1 MSQSALEFSEELE
14 KLLSRQFTP
23 EEKEKIIKAYNLAE
37 KSHDGQMRDSGEP
50 FFEHPKEVAKILADF
65 GMDVDTI
72 AAGILHDVVEDCYVP
87 VETIRDIFGPEVAKI
102 VDGVTKISNLKL
114 NERLNKKDMKSIEKI
129 ETIRKMLM
137 AMSTDLRVIIVKL
150 SDRLHNMRTLNFV
163 QRQKQI
169 VKSQETLK
177 IYAPIADRLGIHKI
191 KAELENL
198 SFQYLYP
205 DTYYELKQKIDSRL
219 SNRQKSID
227 EYTQII
233 KSELEKNN
241 IKAHVAGRAKHLYS
255 IWEKMLRKGKSL
267 DEIYDYIALR
277 IITENQNQCYAALG
291 IVHSIW
297 PPMPGRI
304 KDYIAT
310 PKSNGYKSLH
320 TTVITNK
327 GEHLEIQIRDEEMHE
342 EAEYGLAAHWAYKQ
356 GVSTEK
362 IKFLQNLMELHKDI
376 AQNAF
381 DINDIES
388 SLESSEIFVFTPK
401 GEIIHLPRGSTPIDF
416 AYAIHTDVGNHFAG
430 AKVNGKIVPISY
442 KLQNGEILE
451 IIINRNF
458 QGPSIDWVKYSQSP
472 RTKQK
477 IKKYYRQKNESLLI
491 EKGKDKFRELSK
503 KLGFSLDDMLKK
515 LQDEAFYL
523 KYNIKNDDDLFVKI
537 ALEDVNINT
546 IRNVFVSSDEKKSFT
561 SKNIKKVAAPSV
573 IIDGL
578 EGVDYYLAKCC
589 LPVPG
594 DEIIGVISKR
604 GIGIHRYSC
613 KNIRG
618 LNDEKIVKVKWSS
631 EEVSNF
637 IAVLSI
643 DISDKTLMNIIRNKI
658 NIEKGYTEKFEIT
671 KQADILTT
679 KLRIKVMNI
688 EHLVRIINKLEET
701 EGILSIRRI

>member
-87 VETIRDIFGPEVAKI
+87 VETIRDMFGPEVAKI

-381 DINDIES
+381 DINEIES

-416 AYAIHTDVGNHFAG
+416 AYGIHTDVGNHFAG

-561 SKNIKKVAAPSV
+561 SKNIKKVASPSV

-631 EEVSNF
+631 DEVSNF